1 MYLGLDC
8 GTSGLKALLTDERG
22 EPIASATRGYA
33 PDRPRPGWSEQN
45 PDDWATAMA
54 GAIADLRNSAGK
66 ALGAL
71 KAIGF
76 SGQMH
81 GAVLLDRA
89 DKPVRPAILHND
101 GRAFR
106 EADELARDH
115 PELARIVGVK
125 PMPGFTGPKLKWI
138 ARHEP
143 DNRRRVASL
152 LSPKDYLR
160 LTLSGERGSDM
171 SDAAGTWLL
180 DEAERAW
187 SPASVR
193 RVRRRS
199 RLGAALVRGIG
210 ASRTR
215 SGLRLRT
222 RYGLP
227 HGVLLAAG
235 GGDAAVGAVGLGAIA
250 PGEAFI
256 SLGTATQLIVATDQY
271 VSAPEKLVHSFAH
284 ALPNRWYAMAAML
297 NGAGALAFAG
307 RLLGA
312 SPDALER
319 EAAADYPGP
328 GGLLF
333 LPYLSGERTPLD
345 DPYARGVLFGMSET
359 TSRADVARAVMEGVA
374 LTLADAR
381 DCLGPAGAKIERV
394 GLIGGGA
401 KSALWTRMIAAAT
414 GFTVVRMKGGETGPA
429 YGAARSGAHGRNR
442 RAARGRLRQAGD
454 RRRHRARS
462 EACRPLRQA
471 ARAFQGALWRC
482 EAGVPEVARRG
493 SPLTPSTPR
502 SSERREETTRPARSR
517 NAPSSPAEAA
527 FWSARIAFTFSS
539 GVRMRAIQMG
549 KSILSRQVRQTS
561 TAKRA
566 RPSVS
571 SHCAQE

>member
-1 MYLGLDC
+1 MFLGLDC
-8 GTSGLKALLTDERG
+8 GTSGLKALLTDASG
-22 EPIASATRGYA
+22 ETVASAVRAYS

-45 PDDWATAMA
+45 SEDWMVAMG
-54 GAIADLRNSAGK
+54 GAIAEIRDAAGN

-89 DKPVRPAILHND
+89 MKPVRPAILHND

-115 PELARIVGVK
+115 PDLARLVGVK

-138 ARHEP
+138 ARNEP
-143 DNRRRVASL
+143 ERRRLVHSI

-160 LTLSGERGSDM
+160 LSLSGELGSDM

-180 DEAERAW
+180 DEAKRAW
-187 SPASVR
+187 SPQAFDACEAD
-193 RVRRRS
+193 
-199 RLGAALVRGIG
+199 LGWAPPLFEGSAPAGKIRPEAADAL
-210 ASRTR
+210 
-215 SGLRLRT
+215 
-222 RYGLP
+222 GLP
-227 HGVLLAAG
+227 RGVLLAAG
-235 GGDAAVGAVGLGAIA
+235 GGDAAAGAIGLGAIA

-256 SLGTATQLIVATDQY
+256 SLGTATQLIVATGRY
-271 VSAPEKLVHSFAH
+271 MSAPEKLVHAFAH

-319 EAAADYPGP
+319 EAATDYSGP
-328 GGLLF
+328 GAVLF

-345 DPYARGVLFGMSET
+345 DANARGVLFGMSEP

-381 DCLGPAGAKIERV
+381 DCLAAAGVESERV

-414 GFTVVRMKGGETGPA
+414 GFTVVRIKGGETGPA
-429 YGAARSGAHGRNR
+429 YGAARLARM
-442 RAARGRLRQAGD
+442 AATG
-454 RRRHRARS
+454 
-462 EACRPLRQA
+462 E
-471 ARAFQGALWRC
+471 
-482 EAGVPEVARRG
+482 
-493 SPLTPSTPR
+493 
-502 SSERREETTRPARSR
+502 
-517 NAPSSPAEAA
+517 PAEIVCTKPETADIIEPDLNLAA
-527 FWSARIAFTFSS
+527 KF
-539 GVRMRAIQMG
+539 MRQRERFKA
-549 KSILSRQVRQTS
+549 LY
-561 TAKRA
+561 
-566 RPSVS
+566 SVL
-571 SHCAQE
+571 QPEFRK